1 MILAH
6 DIGTTGN
13 KASLHDDSGRIVAA
27 TTAPAAAA
35 AADMSRMASSSRIQM
50 TGGTRS
56 AGRRGPFSSRPG

>member
-35 AADMSRMASSSRIQM
+35 TIMPASVRLVVIPGVYA
-50 TGGTRS
+50 T
-56 AGRRGPFSSRPG
+56 AGPDWRA